1 MSYISNASAGFS
13 DGTGS
18 GGYPYSAGLHDYTS
32 SSQYETD
39 LVPITVAGADYVY
52 QISYGDSISYTF
64 WLSDGGEL
72 TLVASDDP
80 LIPSLLSAAR
90 AYTASRKAYDAP
102 TMGVAFDPVRASRYI
117 PAVPVVATARAPL
130 NHVRAFG
137 DNVLDNLPLP
147 TESQDAADDLGA
159 PALPVSGA
167 AAAVELPRLYDPF
180 VIGGAANLAD
190 LPGTTVAR
198 PQQADLG
205 RTVQKPVVAASWL
218 AT

>member
-18 GGYPYSAGLHDYTS
+18 GGYPYQAGLHDYTA

-39 LVPITVAGADYVY
+39 LVPITIAGADYVY
-52 QISYGDSISYTF
+52 QISYGDTISYTF

-80 LIPSLLSAAR
+80 LIPSLLSAAQ
-90 AYTASRKAYDAP
+90 AYTVSRKAYDAP
-102 TMGVAFDPVRASRYI
+102 AAVTAFDPVRASRYI

-137 DNVLDNLPLP
+137 DNVLDVIPLP

-167 AAAVELPRLYDPF
+167 AAVVELPRLYDPF

-190 LPGTTVAR
+190 LPSTTVAR
-198 PQQADLG
+198 PQQTDLG
-205 RTVQKPVVAASWL
+205 RTVQKPVLAASWL

>member
-13 DGTGS
+13 DGTSS
-18 GGYPYSAGLHDYTS
+18 GGYPYPAGSHDYTS
-32 SSQYETD
+32 SAQYETD
-39 LVPITVAGADYVY
+39 LVPVTVGGADYVY
-52 QISYGDSISYTF
+52 QISYGETISYTF

-72 TLVASDDP
+72 TLVSGEDP
-80 LIPSLLSAAR
+80 LIPSLLSAAQ

-102 TMGVAFDPVRASRYI
+102 SVASEFDPMRASRHI
-117 PAVPVVATARAPL
+117 SAVPVVASARAPL

-137 DNVLDNLPLP
+137 DNVLELPPLP

-159 PALPVSGA
+159 AILPVSGA
-167 AAAVELPRLYDPF
+167 DAKAELPRLYDPF
-180 VIGGAANLAD
+180 VIGGAANMAD
-190 LPGTTVAR
+190 LPSASVAR

-205 RTVQKPVVAASWL
+205 RTVQKPGVAASWL